1 MPAEAC
7 FRRRIRSHQV
17 ALVSGGGLRDSAVP
31 HVHDVTHQMSSDD
44 TRIPAPF
51 RLRESDDGA
60 GFSPG
65 DLSEPPAGAEAIE
78 PRISYVIAR
87 LERAIRKGI
96 NERVRPYGLT
106 TLQYTTLSVLRR
118 QGRPLSNAQL
128 ARRAY
133 VTPQAMG
140 EVIEKLERM
149 HFLKRVSHPNH
160 RRVYPAVLLPAG
172 IQVLEECDARVAE
185 FEATMLH
192 DLDDNQRLEMARALT
207 SAVQALG
214 AGLPQH
220 VR

>member
-1 MPAEAC
+1 
-7 FRRRIRSHQV
+7 
-17 ALVSGGGLRDSAVP
+17 
-31 HVHDVTHQMSSDD
+31 MSSDD
-44 TRIPAPF
+44 TRMLAPT
-51 RLRESDDGA
+51 RSREHDAAADP
-60 GFSPG
+60 SPG
-65 DLSEPPAGAEAIE
+65 DPAEPAPGLDAVE

-140 EVIEKLERM
+140 EVIEKLEKM
-149 HFLKRVSHPNH
+149 HLLKRVSHPNH

-185 FEATMLH
+185 LEAAMLH
-192 DLDDNQRLEMARALT
+192 DLDDDQRLEMARALT

>member
-1 MPAEAC
+1 
-7 FRRRIRSHQV
+7 
-17 ALVSGGGLRDSAVP
+17 
-31 HVHDVTHQMSSDD
+31 MSSDD
-44 TRIPAPF
+44 TRTLAPA
-51 RLRESDDGA
+51 RSREHDHGGDLVRSNRSDLTPEFDGA
-60 GFSPG
+60 
-65 DLSEPPAGAEAIE
+65 E

-87 LERAIRKGI
+87 LERAIRKAI

-140 EVIEKLERM
+140 EVIEKLEKMRL
-149 HFLKRVSHPNH
+149 LKRVSHPNH
-160 RRVYPAVLLPAG
+160 RRVYPAVLLPKG
-172 IQVLEECDARVAE
+172 IHVLEQCDARVAE
-185 FEATMLH
+185 LEATMLR
-192 DLDDNQRLEMARALT
+192 DLDDDQRLEMVRALT